1 MHVCMGFTGGF
12 MGRFLRLVNK
22 GVVAGIALVGWLS
35 GAAPASAAENV
46 TGDLGISYNTHFIS
60 YGLDVWGGGT
70 DFYGDRATTFIYGDL
85 FIKVTDS
92 LTISFGAWADIN
104 RNVPS
109 AIGGSI
115 QEIDVYPG
123 ITYTVGMFTLG
134 ATYQAWSYAGDVE
147 ESIDLS
153 VAFNDM
159 GLIWEGFGFNP
170 KLVWHNRVSGNGAQ
184 TVGSAFV
191 ASIGP
196 SFALAEGLTLS
207 IPAGVAFFTTDDF
220 QGGIDASG
228 YGYSYAGGSLAY
240 AFGFVP
246 PEYGVWTINFDL
258 IAYFTDQDAIPTN
271 PENSF
276 LTGSVGLKVAY

>member
-1 MHVCMGFTGGF
+1 
-12 MGRFLRLVNK
+12 MGRFLRVVNK
-22 GVVAGIALVGWLS
+22 TAVAGIALISVIVGS
-35 GAAPASAAENV
+35 NPASAAANL

-60 YGLDVWGGGT
+60 YGLDVRGGGT
-70 DFYGDRATTFIYGDL
+70 DFYGDRSTTFIYGDMFL
-85 FIKVTDS
+85 KVTDS
-92 LTISFGAWADIN
+92 LTISFGAWADVN
-104 RNVPS
+104 RNVTS

-123 ITYTVGMFTLG
+123 ITYTLGMFTMG

-196 SFALAEGLTLS
+196 SFGLAQGLTLS
-207 IPAGVAFFTTDDF
+207 IPAGIAFFTTDDF

-228 YGYSYAGGSLAY
+228 YGYSYVGGSLAY

-246 PEYGVWTINFDL
+246 PQYGVWTVNFDL
-258 IAYFTDQDAIPTN
+258 IAYFTDQDAIPSN

-276 LTGSVGLKVAY
+276 LTGSIGLKVAY